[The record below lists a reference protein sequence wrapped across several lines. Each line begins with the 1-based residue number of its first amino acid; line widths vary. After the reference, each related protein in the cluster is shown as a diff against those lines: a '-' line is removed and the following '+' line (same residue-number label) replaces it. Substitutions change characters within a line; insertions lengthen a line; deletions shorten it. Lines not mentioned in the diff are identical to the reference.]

1 MNRILIIAT
10 LLAGSAFAADA
21 PLSYP
26 IVGTGQTKCYDN
38 HREIEPP
45 KPGQPFYGQD
55 AQIAGHA
62 PSYTLGT
69 DGLTVC
75 DNVTGLTWQR
85 SPDTD
90 SDGVLTRR
98 DKLTL
103 AQAQELPA
111 KLNAARLG
119 GFDDWR
125 LPSIKELYSL
135 FDGRGTDPSGPM
147 NADTAHLTP
156 YLDTNYFKFAYG
168 DATGE
173 RVIDSQYASSTKYVG
188 KSARGFGKLFGVNFA
203 DGRIKGYDLQMPG
216 GGVGKTFFVICV
228 RGNPA
233 YGHNDLHDNGDGSIT
248 DRATGLTWSRT
259 DSGQGLNWQ
268 DALAW
273 VQKQNGE
280 KFLGHDD
287 WRLPS
292 GKELQSIV
300 DYTRSPDTSQSPAI
314 EHVFNCTTLTNEAGQ
329 ADFAFYWS
337 ATTHSGFQGG
347 GAAMYVA
354 FGRAAGWMSPRSLAG
369 GPPERRSGPGDTSA
383 GEYRYVDVHGAG
395 AQRSDPKAG
404 DPAMFPHG
412 RGPQGDVIHINNFVR
427 LVRGGDVKPRPEG
440 SVYVPSARAS
450 VERQFPAEGGSRPG
464 MGGMMMMLP
473 PINAALDADGDGVIG
488 ADEIAKATE
497 SLKKLDKN
505 GDGKL
510 SAAELMPP
518 PPGGT
523 NQFGFR
529 PPPDGKHPVPPII
542 AALDTN
548 GDGELDA
555 TEIANVSASLLQL
568 DVNGDGKLSRE

>member
-1 MNRILIIAT
+1 MKPRLH
-10 LLAGSAFAADA
+10 LLAVTSAASLFQAALHADLPYA
-21 PLSYP
+21 
-26 IVGTGQTKCYDN
+26 VVDTGQQLCYDS
-38 HREIEPP
+38 RSEIAPP
-45 KPGQPFYGQD
+45 KPGQPFCGQD
-55 AQIAGHA
+55 AQFTGHPA
-62 PSYTLGT
+62 SYTLST
-69 DGLTVC
+69 DGLTVR

-90 SDGVLTRR
+90 GDGSLSRR

-103 AQAQELPA
+103 TQAKALPA
-111 KLNAARLG
+111 KLNAAKFG
-119 GFDDWR
+119 GFTDWR
-125 LPSIKELYSL
+125 LPTIKEQYSL
-135 FDGRGTDPSGPM
+135 FDARGTDPSGPS
-147 NADTAHLTP
+147 NADTSGLTP
-156 YLDTNYFKFAYG
+156 FIDTKFFKFAYG
-168 DATGE
+168 DTSTGE

-188 KSARGFGKLFGVNFA
+188 KGARGFDKLFGVNFA
-203 DGRIKGYDLQMPG
+203 DGRIKGYDLFMPG
-216 GGVGKTFFVICV
+216 GGTEKTFFVQCV
-228 RGNPA
+228 RGNPS
-233 YGHNDLHDNGDGSIT
+233 YGKNDFADNGDGTIT
-248 DRATGLTWSRT
+248 DRATGLVWSKA
-259 DSGQGLNWQ
+259 DSGKGMNWQ
-268 DALAW
+268 EALAW
-273 VQKQNGE
+273 AQRKNAE

-292 GKELQSIV
+292 VKELQSIV

-510 SAAELMPP
+510 SSDE
-518 PPGGT
+518 
-523 NQFGFR
+523 FR
-529 PPPDGKHPVPPII
+529 PQRAAGQGGGQRGAQGLTPP
-542 AALDTN
+542 
-548 GDGELDA
+548 
-555 TEIANVSASLLQL
+555 SAPR
-568 DVNGDGKLSRE
+568 N